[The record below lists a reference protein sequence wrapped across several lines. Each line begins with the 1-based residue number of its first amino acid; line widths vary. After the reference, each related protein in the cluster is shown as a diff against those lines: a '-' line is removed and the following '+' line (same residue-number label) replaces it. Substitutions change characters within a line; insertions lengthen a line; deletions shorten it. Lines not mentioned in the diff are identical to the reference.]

1 MNTHK
6 QMDIF
11 SDISSNTLHNRRN
24 DNTDMYFQNM
34 LDRYLLSSFL
44 LENQEQPDIMNASLN
59 QENIYKN
66 VISDEGKKL
75 LKIETYTKAGCLN
88 EICPISQEEFTEGD
102 NITILPCNHGFITG
116 AVEKWLETQCPESP
130 ICRYKI
136 DSVEIKNKDYCE
148 LTELPITLS
157 RNTFLNS
164 LSSLENIIHPFG
176 RNQLFTTIP
185 HSYLEN
191 IYRNR
196 SVDDDIEA

>member
-1 MNTHK
+1 
-6 QMDIF
+6 MDIF
-11 SDISSNTLHNRRN
+11 IDISSNTLLGSRTQNQ
-24 DNTDMYFQNM
+24 DMYFEDM

-44 LENQEQPDIMNASLN
+44 LDNQEQPDIMNASLN
-59 QENIYKN
+59 QENRYKN

-75 LKIETYTKAGCLN
+75 LQQEKYTKSGCLN

-102 NITILPCNHGFITG
+102 NITILPCKHGFTTG
-116 AVEKWLETQCPESP
+116 AVEKWLETQCSECP

-136 DSVEIKNKDYCE
+136 DSVEIKNKDYRDV
-148 LTELPITLS
+148 TELPITLS

-191 IYRNR
+191 IYHTL
-196 SVDDDIEA
+196 SEDDDDRA